1 MNVVVI
7 GLGKIG
13 LPLAVH
19 FASEGNQVIGVDLL
33 ESRVM
38 EVNAGFGLPEFK
50 NEDQLE
56 AKLLKALKE
65 KKLTATS
72 DLAASIQQAEV
83 ILVAIPLF
91 VSNTGETNFEA
102 MDELTRGIGR
112 SIQKG
117 TTVIYETTLPIGT
130 TSNRFKAIIE
140 SESLLKV
147 GQDFYLAF
155 SPERVFSGRFFKDL
169 ISYPKIV
176 GGVTE
181 KCGQN
186 AADFYSK
193 NITFQLKQERNNA
206 NGVWI
211 MKTASDAEFV
221 KLAETTY
228 RDVNIALSN
237 QFAKFARMQNC
248 DFTEITAAAN
258 SQPFSN
264 IHRPGISVGGH
275 CIPVYPKMY
284 CEGDPNASLVIEAR
298 KINDAMPAYSVEK
311 IVEEGLAANSRV
323 LILGLSYRE
332 NVKETYLSGTFEINR
347 ELVSKGFEVFVSD
360 PYFSDQEIKS
370 LGLQPMTQ
378 EEVKRID
385 MIIVHSFHEE
395 FRMLNFEE
403 FVSLSSVFDGRNAL
417 DRNLLP
423 INVKYSSIT
432 SR

>member
-1 MNVVVI
+1 
-7 GLGKIG
+7 
-13 LPLAVH
+13 
-19 FASEGNQVIGVDLL
+19 
-33 ESRVM
+33 
-38 EVNAGFGLPEFK
+38 
-50 NEDQLE
+50 
-56 AKLLKALKE
+56 
-65 KKLTATS
+65 
-72 DLAASIQQAEV
+72 
-83 ILVAIPLF
+83 
-91 VSNTGETNFEA
+91 
-102 MDELTRGIGR
+102 
-112 SIQKG
+112 
-117 TTVIYETTLPIGT
+117 
-130 TSNRFKAIIE
+130 
-140 SESLLKV
+140 
-147 GQDFYLAF
+147 
-155 SPERVFSGRFFKDL
+155 
-169 ISYPKIV
+169 
-176 GGVTE
+176 
-181 KCGQN
+181 
-186 AADFYSK
+186 
-193 NITFQLKQERNNA
+193 
-206 NGVWI
+206 
-211 MKTASDAEFV
+211 
-221 KLAETTY
+221 
-228 RDVNIALSN
+228 
-237 QFAKFARMQNC
+237 
-248 DFTEITAAAN
+248 
-258 SQPFSN
+258 
-264 IHRPGISVGGH
+264 
-275 CIPVYPKMY
+275 MY

>member
-19 FASEGNQVIGVDLL
+19 FASEGNHVTGVDSL
-33 ESRVM
+33 ESRVV
-38 EVNAGFGLPEFK
+38 EINEGFGLPEFK
-50 NEDQLE
+50 NEEQLE
-56 AKLLKALKE
+56 TKLLKALKE
-65 KKLTATS
+65 KKLSATL

-91 VSNTGETNFEA
+91 VSEAGETNFQA

-112 SIQKG
+112 NIQKG
-117 TTVIYETTLPIGT
+117 TTIIYETTLPIGT
-130 TSNRFKAIIE
+130 TANRFRTIIE
-140 SESLLKV
+140 SESLLTV
-147 GQDFYLAF
+147 GRDFYLAF

-169 ISYPKIV
+169 TSYPKIV

-181 KCGQN
+181 KCGQK
-186 AADFYSK
+186 AADFYRK
-193 NITFQLKQERNNA
+193 NIVFQLSNGLNNS
-206 NGVWI
+206 NGVWV
-211 MKTASDAEFV
+211 MKTSTDAEFV

-237 QFAKFARMQNC
+237 QFAKFSRMHDC
-248 DFTEITAAAN
+248 DFSEILVAAN
-258 SQPFSN
+258 SQPFSH

-298 KINDAMPAYSVEK
+298 KINDAMPAYAVEK
-311 IVEEGLAANSRV
+311 IIEEGLAANSRV

-332 NVKETYLSGTFEINR
+332 NVRETYLSGAFEINR
-347 ELVSKGFEVFVSD
+347 ELVGKGFKVFVLD
-360 PYFSDQEIKS
+360 PYFSDQEIVS

-378 EEVKRID
+378 EEVKSID
-385 MIIVHSFHEE
+385 MLIVHSYHEE
-395 FRMLNFEE
+395 FKKLDFEE
-403 FVSLSSVFDGRNAL
+403 FVSLSSVFDGRNVL

-423 INVKYSSIT
+423 MNVKYSSIT